1 MTHQS
6 RTIELRNWF
15 VDGDCD
21 FDLNPC
27 YVIRHRVPAHLSV
40 GEIEISYTDTYGD
53 DRLEAKFYNREE
65 AEAFAKQLNEKLVPE
80 THTYSECREPEH
92 PFVYHTE
99 HDGDIVFN
107 EPTAT
112 RSSRPVVTNE
122 QCADFTRT

>member
-1 MTHQS
+1 MKESNRDFYTRKHDEACACDNH
-6 RTIELRNWF
+6 ELAR
-15 VDGDCD
+15 
-21 FDLNPC
+21 
-27 YVIRHRVPAHLSV
+27 YYSA
-40 GEIEISYTDTYGD
+40 
-53 DRLEAKFYNREE
+53 
-65 AEAFAKQLNEKLVPE
+65 QLATLD
-80 THTYSECREPEH
+80 SQ